1 MKAGP
6 PAATFDI
13 EVTFGMECMHRRVQ
27 NPTSLGPE
35 VGAVEGGGYL
45 TTFSQLPGFLY
56 MKERVLPA

>member
-13 EVTFGMECMHRRVQ
+13 EVTFGMECMHRRAQ

-35 VGAVEGGGYL
+35 VGADEGVD
-45 TTFSQLPGFLY
+45 TSLPSHNFQASY
-56 MKERVLPA
+56 I